1 MIGGEVILVFVVMI
15 GDGLILVFV
24 MTGDGLKVTLF
35 EMLLGLGDE
44 VNELVSVDC
53 IVGIFVSGLDV
64 GCLLGCSVTGEL
76 DGCKRRYTQERG
88 I

>member
-1 MIGGEVILVFVVMI
+1 VFVVMI
-15 GDGLILVFV
+15 GDGLILVLD

-35 EMLLGLGDE
+35 EILLGLGDE
-44 VNELVSVDC
+44 LDELVSVTCTD
-53 IVGIFVSGLDV
+53 GLFVSGLDV

-76 DGCKRRYTQERG
+76 DGCKRGYTQEKV

>member
-1 MIGGEVILVFVVMI
+1 ML
-15 GDGLILVFV
+15 GDGLILVLE
-24 MTGDGLKVTLF
+24 MTGDGLIVP
-35 EMLLGLGDE
+35 LLGTLLVLGDE
-44 VNELVSVDC
+44 VIGLVSVDC
-53 IVGIFVSGLDV
+53 TDGLYVSGLGV